1 MQVGSGAVG
10 FTDDHSD
17 LDFVVALDSNDSMK
31 EVMDYFH
38 QKVSEKYEIVYYGQI
53 EQRRLEVFVLSNLL
67 EIDLGF
73 GCYEQAAAI
82 KPVFNV
88 LYDKTGV
95 VEQKM
100 IDSRKWMDDAIFGDK
115 QKKDIEF
122 ICSLV
127 WHRLMQAAV
136 AINRG
141 ALLRARG
148 TIEYVRT
155 LYVDLLGDR
164 YRLESKWNREM
175 DKLPPEEIAK
185 IKSTFITED
194 TPDAMWTSLL
204 RLTDLIYKE
213 LQGQPISISK
223 EMLLEYYKDLR

>member
-1 MQVGSGAVG
+1 M
-10 FTDDHSD
+10 
-17 LDFVVALDSNDSMK
+17 
-31 EVMDYFH
+31 
-38 QKVSEKYEIVYYGQI
+38 
-53 EQRRLEVFVLSNLL
+53 
-67 EIDLGF
+67 
-73 GCYEQAAAI
+73 
-82 KPVFNV
+82 
-88 LYDKTGV
+88 
-95 VEQKM
+95 
-100 IDSRKWMDDAIFGDK
+100 
-115 QKKDIEF
+115 
-122 ICSLV
+122 

-164 YRLESKWNREM
+164 YKLESKLNREM

-213 LQGQPISISK
+213 LEGQPISRRSANFNFKGNAAGI
-223 EMLLEYYKDLR
+223 L